1 MTLNID
7 MEDFN
12 NIMKVFGYLVYG
24 MAGFYII
31 FFALPPSEEEMVED
45 VLEDCVP
52 LQYDFRIIS
61 SYEDRYYNFEGR
73 TKEGRIVKFKIPS
86 QWRLHDV
93 CADGDSI
100 HKLAGEK
107 ELYVIKPDTTIKLPL
122 LVHGEEI

>member
-7 MEDFN
+7 MEDFK

-52 LQYDFRIIS
+52 LQYDFKVIS
-61 SYEDRYYNFEGR
+61 SYQNRYYNFEGR
-73 TKEGRIVKFKIPS
+73 TKEGRIVKFKLP
-86 QWRLHDV
+86 QNWDLDDV
-93 CADGDSI
+93 CSGDSI
-100 HKLAGEK
+100 HKLAGEN
-107 ELYVIKPDTTIKLPL
+107 EIYVIKPDTTIKVSLMAY
-122 LVHGEEI
+122 GEEI

>member
-1 MTLNID
+1 
-7 MEDFN
+7 MEDFK
-12 NIMKVFGYLVYG
+12 NISKVIACLIGG
-24 MAGFYII
+24 MTFFYFY
-31 FFALPPSEEEMVED
+31 FFVLIPSRED
-45 VLEDCVP
+45 TIGEVLEDCVP

>member
-1 MTLNID
+1 
-7 MEDFN
+7 MEDFK
-12 NIMKVFGYLVYG
+12 NISKVIACLIGG
-24 MAGFYII
+24 MSFFYFY
-31 FFALPPSEEEMVED
+31 FFVLIPSRED
-45 VLEDCVP
+45 TIGEVLEDCVP

>member
-1 MTLNID
+1 
-7 MEDFN
+7 MEDFK
-12 NIMKVFGYLVYG
+12 NIMKVVGYLIWG
-24 MAGFYII
+24 MACFYII
-31 FFALPPSEEEMVED
+31 FFALQPDEKKVVED
-45 VLEDCVP
+45 TLEDCVP

-107 ELYVIKPDTTIKLPL
+107 EIYVIKPDTTIKVPL
-122 LVHGEEI
+122 MAYGEEI

>member
-1 MTLNID
+1 
-7 MEDFN
+7 MEDFK
-12 NIMKVFGYLVYG
+12 NISKVIACLIGG
-24 MAGFYII
+24 MAFFYFY
-31 FFALPPSEEEMVED
+31 FFVLIPSRED
-45 VLEDCVP
+45 TIGEVLEDCVP

-61 SYEDRYYNFEGR
+61 SYEDRYYNFEGQ

>member
-1 MTLNID
+1 
-7 MEDFN
+7 MEDFK
-12 NIMKVFGYLVYG
+12 NILKVIGCLVGG
-24 MAGFYII
+24 MAFFYFY
-31 FFALPPSEEEMVED
+31 FFVLVSSRED
-45 VLEDCVP
+45 TIGEVLEDCVP

-107 ELYVIKPDTTIKLPL
+107 ELYVIKSDTTIKLPL

>member
-1 MTLNID
+1 MAFFYFYFFVLIPSR
-7 MEDFN
+7 EDT
-12 NIMKVFGYLVYG
+12 IG
-24 MAGFYII
+24 
-31 FFALPPSEEEMVED
+31 E

>member
-1 MTLNID
+1 
-7 MEDFN
+7 MEDFK
-12 NIMKVFGYLVYG
+12 NISKVIACLIGG
-24 MAGFYII
+24 MAFFYFY
-31 FFALPPSEEEMVED
+31 FFVLISSRED
-45 VLEDCVP
+45 TIGEVLEDCVP

>member
-1 MTLNID
+1 
-7 MEDFN
+7 MEDFK
-12 NIMKVFGYLVYG
+12 NISKVIACLIGG
-24 MAGFYII
+24 MAFFYFY
-31 FFALPPSEEEMVED
+31 FFVLIPLRED
-45 VLEDCVP
+45 TIGEVLEDCVP

>member
-1 MTLNID
+1 
-7 MEDFN
+7 MEDFKS
-12 NIMKVFGYLVYG
+12 IMKVVGYLIWG
-24 MAGFYII
+24 MVCFYVI
-31 FFALPPSEEEMVED
+31 FFALQPDEEKVVENT
-45 VLEDCVP
+45 LEDCVP

-61 SYEDRYYNFEGR
+61 SFEDRYYNFEGR
-73 TKEGRIVKFKIPS
+73 TKEGRIVKFKVPS
-86 QWRLHDV
+86 HWALHDA

>member
-1 MTLNID
+1 
-7 MEDFN
+7 MEDFK
-12 NIMKVFGYLVYG
+12 NISKVIACLIGG
-24 MAGFYII
+24 MVFFYFY
-31 FFALPPSEEEMVED
+31 FFVLIPSRED
-45 VLEDCVP
+45 TIGEVLEDCVP

>member
-1 MTLNID
+1 
-7 MEDFN
+7 MEDFK
-12 NIMKVFGYLVYG
+12 NISKVIACLIGG
-24 MAGFYII
+24 MAFFYFY
-31 FFALPPSEEEMVED
+31 FFVLQPDEEKVVED
-45 VLEDCVP
+45 TLEDCVP

-107 ELYVIKPDTTIKLPL
+107 EIYVIKPDTTIKIPL
-122 LVHGEEI
+122 MAYGEEI

>member
-1 MTLNID
+1 MDDFKNISKVIACLIGV
-7 MEDFN
+7 MAFFYFYFFVLIPSREDT
-12 NIMKVFGYLVYG
+12 IG
-24 MAGFYII
+24 
-31 FFALPPSEEEMVED
+31 E

-52 LQYDFRIIS
+52 LQYDFRIIW